1 MIRIIQNI
9 FFGIIA
15 FLAVMVVLS
24 FFLPDKY
31 TVEKSIHINAPVETV
46 FKQVNDL
53 SRWEDWSYFANL
65 DPNWEVTLGNW
76 SFGKDA
82 SMRWDS
88 EKLGDGKLKIVES
101 ILDKKIHVF
110 FEYEEPGKRGDANY
124 IFTKKN
130 DGTEVTFQLELPVP
144 LTIKDKFE
152 NIFIK
157 KEADKEPQLDYSLKH
172 LKGVSERVFREKIKG
187 ND

>member
-1 MIRIIQNI
+1 MIRFIQNL

-15 FLAVMVVLS
+15 FLAIMVVLS

-31 TVEKSIHINAPVETV
+31 TIEKTIHINAPVDIV
-46 FKQVNDL
+46 FEQVNEL
-53 SRWEDWSYFANL
+53 SHWEDWSYFANL
-65 DPNWEVTLGNW
+65 DANWKIDFGNW
-76 SFGKDA
+76 TFGKDA
-82 SMRWDS
+82 SMRWNS

-101 ILDKKIHVF
+101 IPAKMIHVF

-144 LTIKDKFE
+144 LNIKDKFE

-157 KEADKEPQLDYSLKH
+157 KEGDKNPQLDYSLKH
-172 LKGVSERVFREKIKG
+172 LKGVSERIFRENLDS